1 MQQSRD
7 MSFILLQTFISTEM
21 NGVIFLDD
29 LFWQY
34 KNEFWKQIV
43 DTIDQKVHQH
53 RFFYYLFK
61 LSTQSKAGFDLLSEM

>member
-7 MSFILLQTFISTEM
+7 MSFILLQTFIPTEM
-21 NGVIFLDD
+21 YGVIFLDD

-43 DTIDQKVHQH
+43 NTIDQKVHQH
-53 RFFYYLFK
+53 SVF
-61 LSTQSKAGFDLLSEM
+61 S